1 MGREQR
7 KTQRDGFCMVVP
19 ESRQKC
25 LPLAPCGL
33 GCTNIKNMR
42 QFRVPGEDQ
51 ARSQIRS
58 WNGPEH
64 MWRSSNK
71 AKKGQ
76 FHHPSFEKFWTQ
88 RSRTRNWSIII
99 LQDRKVCY
107 AHDSRTVSRATWCHV
122 QEAKCPNARALVS
135 RTSNQKLRFV
145 HCEFSSLREFWTF
158 RPATFPSP
166 IRVYGHG
173 DHNGWSK
180 GWRERVCLYCQ

>member
-42 QFRVPGEDQ
+42 QFRVQSEWTRTCEGAPTKQKRGSFIIP
-51 ARSQIRS
+51 ASR
-58 WNGPEH
+58 
-64 MWRSSNK
+64 
-71 AKKGQ
+71 
-76 FHHPSFEKFWTQ
+76 SFEH
-88 RSRTRNWSIII
+88 SVPAHAIGASSL
-99 LQDRKVCY
+99 LQMLDDGKVCY

-145 HCEFSSLREFWTF
+145 HCEFSSLREF
-158 RPATFPSP
+158 
-166 IRVYGHG
+166 
-173 DHNGWSK
+173 
-180 GWRERVCLYCQ
+180 

>member
-25 LPLAPCGL
+25 LPLAPF
-33 GCTNIKNMR
+33 GCTNIKSMR

-64 MWRSSNK
+64 CEEAPTKQKRGSFIIPASR
-71 AKKGQ
+71 
-76 FHHPSFEKFWTQ
+76 SFEHSVPAHAIGASSY
-88 RSRTRNWSIII
+88 SRCWR
-99 LQDRKVCY
+99 DGKVCY

-145 HCEFSSLREFWTF
+145 HCEFSSLREF
-158 RPATFPSP
+158 
-166 IRVYGHG
+166 
-173 DHNGWSK
+173 
-180 GWRERVCLYCQ
+180 